1 MEKKYRSGHIFD
13 YKMFTT
19 WTQNM
24 DTLHVGYGHILDANP
39 LKALFYKGFRKLA
52 SPRGFEPLLPG

>member
-1 MEKKYRSGHIFD
+1 MATFRATIGQHF
-13 YKMFTT
+13 MA
-19 WTQNM
+19 
-24 DTLHVGYGHILDANP
+24 TLREGYGNILETNP